1 MLAGQVLCPLSH
13 AAPALFAL
21 VILEMGSHFLPKTD
35 WTTILLFKL
44 PTIADQS

>member
-21 VILEMGSHFLPKTD
+21 VILEMGVS
-35 WTTILLFKL
+35 LFAQDRL
-44 PTIADQS
+44 DHDPPI